1 MVHQTRNTSTARA
14 ASASRINSHMR
25 LAILGGLALL
35 LAACAG
41 PAIAPA
47 PVAQRPP
54 AAVGPPGT
62 TPLATPGTP
71 GVTAPGA
78 VATVTRSRA
87 RWVAAAWADLPG
99 FEADRAAEVWP
110 ALLAGCARP
119 APGWNE
125 LCARALLDPPQGDD
139 ATRRWLQA
147 QLQPWRVEALDGN
160 PEGLATGY
168 FEPSLDARRRPDAV
182 YRVPLHAPPA
192 DLASRKPFFT
202 RQQLD
207 TVPAAMATLR
217 ERDIAWLDDPLD
229 ALLLQ
234 VQGSGRLRITEPD
247 GRISLVRL
255 AFAGHND
262 QPYRSLGRWLIDQG
276 ELSAD
281 AASWPAIK
289 AWALQN
295 PARVSELL
303 WANPRVV
310 FFREEALG
318 DPRLG
323 PRGAQGVPLTPG
335 RSVAV
340 DPLAVPHGSLLWVDS
355 TEPLSSTPLRRLVM
369 AQDSGNAIIG
379 AVRIDLFFGWGREA
393 EARAGRMK
401 QALRVWVLWPRG
413 AVPGGTVGT
422 TAGATAGGTA
432 MGSAPGSAAWPAPAS
447 AGGQP

>member
-14 ASASRINSHMR
+14 AKASRINSHMR
-25 LAILGGLALL
+25 LMILGALALL

-47 PVAQRPP
+47 PPAEQRPGGSAP
-54 AAVGPPGT
+54 SPGGAAT
-62 TPLATPGTP
+62 TPASPSA
-71 GVTAPGA
+71 APLSI
-78 VATVTRSRA
+78 TRSRA
-87 RWVAAAWADLPG
+87 RWVAASWADLTD
-99 FEADRAAEVWP
+99 FDNDRAAEVWP
-110 ALLAGCARP
+110 ALQAGCARP
-119 APGWNE
+119 AAGWSE
-125 LCARALLDPPQGDD
+125 LCARALLDPPRGDE
-139 ATRRWLQA
+139 ATRRWLQT

-160 PEGLATGY
+160 AEGLATGY
-168 FEPSLDARRRPDAV
+168 FEPSLDARRRPDTA

-192 DLASRKPFFT
+192 ELAARKPFYT

-207 TVPAAMATLR
+207 TMPAAMATLR
-217 ERDIAWLDDPLD
+217 DREIAWLDDPLD
-229 ALLLQ
+229 LLLLQ
-234 VQGSGRLRITEPD
+234 VQGSGRLRISEPD

-262 QPYRSLGRWLIDQG
+262 HPYRSLGRWLIDQG

-281 AASWPAIK
+281 GASWPAIK

-295 PARVSELL
+295 PSRVSELL

-310 FFREEALG
+310 FFREEPLG

-323 PRGAQGVPLTPG
+323 PRGAQNVPLTPG

-340 DPLAVPHGSLLWVDS
+340 DPLAVPHGSMLWLDS

-369 AQDSGNAIIG
+369 AQDSGNAITG

-413 AVPGGTVGT
+413 SP
-422 TAGATAGGTA
+422 
-432 MGSAPGSAAWPAPAS
+432 PP
-447 AGGQP
+447 GQP